1 MANNIKLVSGGICA
15 AKGFTA
21 AGISAKLK
29 KSLKPDLALIYS
41 KVPAVAAGVYTK
53 NKIKAAPLLLTKSN
67 LKSSNNMAQ
76 AVIVNSGNANAC
88 TGKLGKV
95 HAVQTITELGKFLK
109 IEKNLIAVT
118 STGVIGVPLP
128 VEKIIDHIP
137 ELIKGLESTGGALAA
152 KAILTTDTFIK
163 ECAVEV
169 KLSNG
174 SIKIGGI
181 AKGSGMIHPNMAT
194 MLAFITTDAAINPE
208 TLQEAIK
215 LATNNS
221 FNMISVDGDTSTND
235 MAYIMANGL
244 AKNTLIKTIK
254 SGDGKLFYDG
264 LVQVCIDL
272 AKQIARDGEGATK
285 LIAANVRG
293 ARNDKQAKV
302 VAKSVISSSLVKAA
316 IFGNDANW
324 GRIAAAIGY
333 SGSNVNP
340 NKIDIAINGLEVF
353 ARGMPLKFSETKALE
368 VLQQKDIA
376 IDINLGLGKFAST
389 AWGCDLSYDYVKIN
403 AAYRT

>member
-1 MANNIKLVSGGICA
+1 MGNNIKLVDGGVCA
-15 AKGFTA
+15 AKGFMA

-29 KSLKPDLALIYS
+29 KSLKPDLALIYT
-41 KVPAVAAGVYTK
+41 KTIAVAAGVYTK

-88 TGKLGKV
+88 TGRLGRV
-95 HAVQTITELGKFLK
+95 HAVQTITELAKFLK
-109 IEKNLIAVT
+109 IEKKLIGVT

-128 VEKIIDHIP
+128 VEKIIEHIP
-137 ELIKGLESTGGALAA
+137 ELVKSLGDSNGALAA

-169 KLSNG
+169 KLSTG
-174 SIKIGGI
+174 SIRIGGI

-194 MLAFITTDAAINPE
+194 MLAFITTDAAISAE

-244 AKNTLIKTIK
+244 AKNKVITTIA

-264 LVQVCIDL
+264 LVHVCIDL

-293 ARNDKQAKV
+293 ARNDKQAKI

-353 ARGMPLKFSETKALE
+353 ASGMPLKFSETKALE

-376 IDINLGLGKFAST
+376 IDINLGLGNVSST